1 MGSIIKGKQLTRLE
15 KVKQSVDVASQELV
29 VIQNKLA
36 LAENV
41 ASSAIEVINSQ
52 IKQHELAIET
62 LKNEKDHLIEQYDI
76 VIRRKRSVVK
86 MLEGEFSE

>member
-29 VIQNKLA
+29 AIQNKLA

-52 IKQHELAIET
+52 IKQHELVIET
-62 LKNEKDHLIEQYDI
+62 LKEEKDHLIEQYDI
-76 VIRRKRSVVK
+76 VTRRKRSVVK